1 MARVEPVRIAVVGAG
16 RMGRTHLRTLPH
28 AAGVEA
34 VAAVDP
40 VDAVRD
46 ELERDGL
53 RTWSTADELLAAGGF
68 DAVLIAAPTDLHLGL
83 VTRFAAAGL
92 PILCEK
98 PCGLHAEE
106 TSQAVRAAADADVLL
121 QVGYWRRFVPA
132 LVAVRERLLGG
143 AYGAPLLVSCW
154 QWDAQ
159 PPAASF
165 RERSGG
171 ILLDMGVHE
180 FDQLR
185 WLTGREIDHIAA
197 FATAPDA
204 DSATALVQL
213 DDGTAAAVSLGRMFP
228 HGDCCWVEL
237 MGTSGHVRELFVW
250 GEDGARVFEDALVAQ
265 AEAFAGAVRGEMPR
279 GATGE
284 DAIRAIE
291 AADRAARSLAASH
304 G

>member
-1 MARVEPVRIAVVGAG
+1 
-16 RMGRTHLRTLPH
+16 
-28 AAGVEA
+28 
-34 VAAVDP
+34 
-40 VDAVRD
+40 
-46 ELERDGL
+46 
-53 RTWSTADELLAAGGF
+53 
-68 DAVLIAAPTDLHLGL
+68 
-83 VTRFAAAGL
+83 
-92 PILCEK
+92 
-98 PCGLHAEE
+98 
-106 TSQAVRAAADADVLL
+106 
-121 QVGYWRRFVPA
+121 
-132 LVAVRERLLGG
+132 
-143 AYGAPLLVSCW
+143 
-154 QWDAQ
+154 
-159 PPAASF
+159 
-165 RERSGG
+165 
-171 ILLDMGVHE
+171 
-180 FDQLR
+180 
-185 WLTGREIDHIAA
+185 LTGREIDHIAA